1 MENKRLKELVEE
13 RKEELLDLCCRMIQI
28 PSVNPPGEVEEIV
41 GFICNYLEKH
51 GISWEIIR
59 PTSDTPNIVAKMGNP
74 DGRVLV
80 LNGHCDVVPP
90 GNLEKWD
97 FNPFCGE
104 IRNGKILG
112 RGTSDMKTG
121 LAGLLFVMGILSDE
135 KIDLGGQIVLTVV
148 PDEEVSGA
156 WGSKWLVESGTI
168 KGDACLIAEP
178 TGYFNCEIGQKGSC
192 WIKLSVNGT
201 PAHGSLSPF
210 VGDNAIVKLM
220 RVLERLDKIRDIVPR
235 YDEETARV
243 MEESRTM
250 AERLLEAK
258 GARHVL
264 NHCTVNFGKINGGTK
279 VNMVPDH
286 AEAEVDIRIPLG
298 VTTAMVEDAVDLIIR
313 EAGVEGVTYD
323 FGWKSEP
330 NSTPQNAEIVEAV
343 AKNVEDVW
351 KESLNRTY
359 QWASSDAR
367 FFRYA
372 GIPTLQYGPANLEGV
387 HAYNETV
394 DVQDVVNAAKVYIGA
409 ITDYLGQE

>member
-1 MENKRLKELVEE
+1 
-13 RKEELLDLCCRMIQI
+13 
-28 PSVNPPGEVEEIV
+28 
-41 GFICNYLEKH
+41 
-51 GISWEIIR
+51 
-59 PTSDTPNIVAKMGNP
+59 
-74 DGRVLV
+74 
-80 LNGHCDVVPP
+80 
-90 GNLEKWD
+90 
-97 FNPFCGE
+97 
-104 IRNGKILG
+104 
-112 RGTSDMKTG
+112 
-121 LAGLLFVMGILSDE
+121 
-135 KIDLGGQIVLTVV
+135 
-148 PDEEVSGA
+148 
-156 WGSKWLVESGTI
+156 
-168 KGDACLIAEP
+168 
-178 TGYFNCEIGQKGSC
+178 
-192 WIKLSVNGT
+192 
-201 PAHGSLSPF
+201 
-210 VGDNAIVKLM
+210 
-220 RVLERLDKIRDIVPR
+220 
-235 YDEETARV
+235 
-243 MEESRTM
+243 
-250 AERLLEAK
+250 
-258 GARHVL
+258 
-264 NHCTVNFGKINGGTK
+264 
-279 VNMVPDH
+279 MVPDH